1 MKLPGGPKPIT
12 HWLTQRATAVFTLI
26 LLLLAPAWFL
36 LLGVSISVFW
46 HLYLGLEEILAD
58 YIHNE
63 LIENFFLLLLQI
75 LIFVLVKSFFL
86 FFIL

>member
-1 MKLPGGPKPIT
+1 MKTKNSKPIT
-12 HWLTQRATAVFTLI
+12 HWLAQRISAIFILI

-36 LLGVSISVFW
+36 LFGINVLVFL

-63 LIENFFLLLLQI
+63 LIENLF
-75 LIFVLVKSFFL
+75 LIFLKLFIFITIKYAFL
-86 FFIL
+86 FFVL

>member
-1 MKLPGGPKPIT
+1 MKTSFAPKPIT
-12 HWLTQRATAVFTLI
+12 HWLTQRATAAFTLI
-26 LLLLAPAWFL
+26 LLLLAPAWFFL
-36 LLGVSISVFW
+36 FGVSISVFW

-86 FFIL
+86 LFVL